1 MAALAQS
8 IKSWL
13 DAGLSFIYP
22 EVCQLCQ
29 QQRATP
35 GESFV
40 CSSCRAEVRL
50 IEPPFC
56 QHCGLPFQGAITTP
70 FECANCREMELEF
83 RFARSAVIARDKVLE
98 LIHRYKYHRAF
109 WFEPLLAEWLIRA
122 ATPELRPQKW
132 DCLVPVPLH
141 PAKERER
148 EFNQAERLARRLGA
162 ATGLPVKTS
171 LLRRVRAT
179 RTQTLLSREERLQNM
194 RRAFAPG
201 PCPVAKGERLVL
213 VDDVLTTGATTSA
226 CAQVLRS
233 LGAAEVCVWTVARG
247 I

>member
-13 DAGLSFIYP
+13 NAGLSFIYP
-22 EVCQLCQ
+22 EVCQLCH

-35 GESFV
+35 GESFL
-40 CSSCRAEVRL
+40 CSSCRAQIKL

-83 RFARSAVIARDKVLE
+83 LFARSAVVARDKVLD

-109 WFEPLLAEWLIRA
+109 WFEPLLAELLIRA
-122 ATPELRPQKW
+122 AGPELRQQKW

-148 EFNQAERLARRLGA
+148 EFNQAEGLARRLA
-162 ATGLPVKTS
+162 EATGIPLKS
-171 LLRRVRAT
+171 GLLRRVRAT

-201 PCPVAKGERLVL
+201 PCPVGRGVRIVL
-213 VDDVLTTGATTSA
+213 VDDVLTTGATTSS
-226 CAQVLRS
+226 CARALRG
-233 LGAAEVCVWTVARG
+233 LGAGEVCVWTVARG